1 MADPTQLSAA
11 MHQVI
16 EPINSI
22 AYFHPRMMKAWE
34 EVGLEPLTH
43 GYFGGRGAP
52 LGFVGPEV
60 VAAAFFN
67 FSPAQV
73 ALGVPQ
79 VWEVASPAQVL
90 ATRAHG
96 MQAVLEELEVPT
108 DGVEEATD
116 LAHQAV
122 EAAPTAGRPLAA
134 GNSAVPL
141 SGQPLADLWQAVTT
155 LREHRGDGHV
165 ALLVGECLTPVEAL
179 VLYANW
185 PEGPRR
191 RFLQASRGWDDD
203 AWEAAHDRLAADGLM
218 DDDGLTEGGMAYRRG
233 LEDLTDEAAAAP
245 WEALGPDTTRRLW
258 ELLQPIAARAGEAF
272 PRPVTVPERFPIS

>member
-1 MADPTQLSAA
+1 MADPTQLAAA
-11 MHQVI
+11 MHQVV

-22 AYFHPRMMKAWE
+22 AYFHPRMRQAWE
-34 EVGLEPLTH
+34 DLGLEPLTH

-67 FSPAQV
+67 FNPTQV

-90 ATRAHG
+90 AARAHG

-116 LAHQAV
+116 LAGQAV
-122 EAAPTAGRPLAA
+122 EAAPMAGRPLAA
-134 GNSAVPL
+134 GNSAVPP
-141 SGQPLADLWQAVTT
+141 SGQPLADLWQAVAT

-165 ALLVGECLTPVEAL
+165 ALLVGESLSPVEAL
-179 VLYANW
+179 VLYASW

-245 WEALGPDTTRRLW
+245 WEALGPDATRRLW
-258 ELLQPIAARAGEAF
+258 ELLQPIAARAAAAF
-272 PRPVTVPERFPIS
+272 PRPYTVPAGFPIG